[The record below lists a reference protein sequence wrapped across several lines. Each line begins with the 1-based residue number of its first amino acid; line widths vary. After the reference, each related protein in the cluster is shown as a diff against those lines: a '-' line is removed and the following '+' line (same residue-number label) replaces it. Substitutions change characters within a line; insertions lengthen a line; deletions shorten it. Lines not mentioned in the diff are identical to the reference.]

1 MSDAVII
8 DLLWAAIM
16 GLIIIDII
24 LAMIAVW
31 LLKQLFR
38 IRRAL
43 QRIYPEVDRDGYGRP
58 IRERV

>member
-1 MSDAVII
+1 MTDAVII
-8 DLLWAAIM
+8 NLLWAAIM

-24 LAMIAVW
+24 LAMIAAW

-38 IRRAL
+38 TRQAL
-43 QRIYPEVDRDGYGRP
+43 QQLHPEIDRDGHGRP

>member
-8 DLLWAAIM
+8 DFLSIAIM
-16 GLIIIDII
+16 ALIVSDII
-24 LAMIAVW
+24 LALIATW

-38 IRRAL
+38 TRRAL
-43 QRIYPEVDRDGYGRP
+43 QQIYPEVDRDSYGRP

>member
-1 MSDAVII
+1 MSDAMII

-38 IRRAL
+38 TRRAL
-43 QRIYPEVDRDGYGRP
+43 QQIHPEIDRDGYGRP
-58 IRERV
+58 LRERV